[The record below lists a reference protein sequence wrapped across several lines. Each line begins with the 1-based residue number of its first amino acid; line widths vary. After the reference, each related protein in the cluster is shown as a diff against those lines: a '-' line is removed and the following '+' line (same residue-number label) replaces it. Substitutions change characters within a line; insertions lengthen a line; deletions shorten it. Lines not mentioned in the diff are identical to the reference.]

1 MTKEILTTPEINHQ
15 EVSIEYDYGKT
26 NYYHKVIGK
35 NIYVHNVYFFEHK
48 NGTLFVDHTNE
59 DDWDIK
65 WRYQR
70 FDGWQIE
77 GEGDEDDA
85 YEELDEQLNKWLK
98 GILSEATTTTKPDG
112 LGWYTVTILGEEFSV
127 KDSTQNDQALVEI
140 ILGPAKTHKFVCGG
154 GYTGLYEGFLEKLFN
169 LALFYD
175 EDANFIVEN
184 DFSDYCNHD
193 FIELKGKNKWF

>member
-26 NYYHKVIGK
+26 NYYHKVMGK

-70 FDGWQIE
+70 FDGWEIK
-77 GEGDEDDA
+77 GDGDRMM
-85 YEELDEQLNKWLK
+85 LM
-98 GILSEATTTTKPDG
+98 
-112 LGWYTVTILGEEFSV
+112 
-127 KDSTQNDQALVEI
+127 
-140 ILGPAKTHKFVCGG
+140 
-154 GYTGLYEGFLEKLFN
+154 
-169 LALFYD
+169 
-175 EDANFIVEN
+175 
-184 DFSDYCNHD
+184 
-193 FIELKGKNKWF
+193 KN